1 MTDVKICGLKTP
13 EALTAAIE
21 GGARFVGFVF
31 YPPSP
36 RFIDLPVAAYLASFV
51 PQTVRIVGLFVN
63 PSDEELEKVLREVRL
78 DMLQLHGS
86 ESPGRLMEIKKKFG
100 LPLIKAIK
108 IAAKPDLDC
117 LPGFEAS
124 ADWILFDTKENKASS
139 DLPGGNGL
147 PFDWTLLQDF
157 CSKNPPQK
165 PWMLAGGLTSEN
177 MSAAL
182 ENLQPD
188 ALDVSSGVESALG
201 VKDPEKIKHFLAL
214 ALNEDWR

>member
-1 MTDVKICGLKTP
+1 MTDVKICGVKTP

-36 RFIDLPVAAYLASFV
+36 RFIDPSVAAYLAGFV
-51 PQTVRIVGLFVN
+51 PQTVRIVGLFVD

-100 LPLIKAIK
+100 LPLIKAVK
-108 IAAKPDLDC
+108 VAAKSDLDC

-124 ADWILFDTKENKASS
+124 ADWIPLM
-139 DLPGGNGL
+139 PGKTNPLQTSPAETACPSTGHCCRI
-147 PFDWTLLQDF
+147 FAAKILL
-157 CSKNPPQK
+157 KNHGCWP
-165 PWMLAGGLTSEN
+165 
-177 MSAAL
+177 AA
-182 ENLQPD
+182 
-188 ALDVSSGVESALG
+188 
-201 VKDPEKIKHFLAL
+201 
-214 ALNEDWR
+214 